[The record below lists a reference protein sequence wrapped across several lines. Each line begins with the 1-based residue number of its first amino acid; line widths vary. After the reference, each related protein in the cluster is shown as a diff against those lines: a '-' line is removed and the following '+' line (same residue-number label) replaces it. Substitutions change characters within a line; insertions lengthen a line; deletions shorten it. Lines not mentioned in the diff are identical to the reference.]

1 MLVFAPAYRYP
12 DWQYRFREGA
22 QTNQLIV
29 ILQDTRIGRLAIQ
42 KVVHIRTRLHD
53 IFMRIML
60 YRFPGVAKYT
70 RSSIF
75 AIYISRP
82 TGKPSFALYS
92 FIRTAFV
99 KSLSK
104 STHGNVVCIVHP
116 NHLIAF
122 LLKRRQESFIPS
134 ILPTTCH
141 SPFFFPNQI
150 NTVIYPDIH
159 KVRTSCHKLAT
170 PGAGNIRHAFYGSAI
185 DKGKYH
191 GRADRRFITY
201 TAKVPDL
208 SAGLNRT
215 DIRQI
220 AVHLY
225 RIRGVIQTRLVPK

>member
-1 MLVFAPAYRYP
+1 M
-12 DWQYRFREGA
+12 
-22 QTNQLIV
+22 
-29 ILQDTRIGRLAIQ
+29 RIGRGAIQ

-60 YRFPGVAKYT
+60 IDSPGSGKIHPVFYLRYIHITSYRKTILRAIFLYT
-70 RSSIF
+70 D
-75 AIYISRP
+75 
-82 TGKPSFALYS
+82 SFCQ
-92 FIRTAFV
+92 IIIQIHT
-99 KSLSK
+99 
-104 STHGNVVCIVHP
+104 GNVVCIVHP

-122 LLKRRQESFIPS
+122 LLKKTARIVHTLNLANHLPFS
-134 ILPTTCH
+134 IL
-141 SPFFFPNQI
+141 FPNQI

-185 DKGKYH
+185 DKENTTVVQTEE
-191 GRADRRFITY
+191 FITY

-208 SAGLNRT
+208 SAGLGHRT

-225 RIRGVIQTRLVPK
+225 RIRGVIQTTIGT